1 MSSTASD
8 ATAGVP
14 VRELLEAGKDYLAV
28 ELIAGA
34 SGVEKLITHQRIQKP
49 GLAMAGHVGFI
60 HPGRV
65 QVFGES
71 EITYLVALDAERQ
84 RSLLE
89 PITACPLSCVAITKG
104 LGVPPV
110 LAELC
115 EAHDIPLLRSPLLSS
130 TFIDRLNHF
139 LDAHFAPRTTVH
151 GVMVDVLGVGVLVTG
166 PSGIGKSECALDLV
180 MRGHRL
186 VSDDVVEIRC
196 RQDEILVARGSEL
209 VRHHM
214 EVRGLGIINIAHL
227 FGVGATRQRKRV
239 ELVIDLQR
247 GDTNDDC
254 ERLGFDV
261 ETTELLGVE
270 IPLVRLPVVPG
281 RSVSNLVEVAA
292 RNLLLRLKGLNPAA
306 DLESRLRDA
315 METPHPH
322 FRVGAYG
329 LDEGDLE

>member
-1 MSSTASD
+1 MSSAASD
-8 ATAGVP
+8 ETAGVP
-14 VRELLEAGKDYLAV
+14 VVELLDAGKEYLEV
-28 ELIAGA
+28 ELVAGA
-34 SGVEKLITHQRIQKP
+34 SGVDKLITHQRIQKP

-71 EITYLVALDAERQ
+71 EITYLAALDAER
-84 RSLLE
+84 RRALLE
-89 PITACPLSCVAITKG
+89 PITDCPLSCVAVTKG
-104 LGVPPV
+104 LEVPQE

-115 EAHDIPLLRSPLLSS
+115 ADQDIPLLRSQLLSS

-151 GVMVDVLGVGVLVTG
+151 GVMVDILGVGVLVTG

-196 RQDEILVARGSEL
+196 RQDDILVARGPEL

-227 FGVGATRQRKRV
+227 FGVGSTRQRKRV
-239 ELVIDLQR
+239 ELVIDLQP
-247 GDTNDDC
+247 GDSSNDC
-254 ERLGFDV
+254 ERLGLDV

-270 IPLVRLPVVPG
+270 IALVRLPVVPG
-281 RSVSNLVEVAA
+281 RNVSNLVEVAA

-306 DLESRLRDA
+306 ELESRLRSA
-315 METPHPH
+315 MEEPHPH
-322 FRVGAYG
+322 FKVGAYG

>member
-1 MSSTASD
+1 MSSAASE

-14 VRELLEAGKDYLAV
+14 VLELLEGGKEYLEV
-28 ELIAGA
+28 ELAAGS
-34 SGVEKLITHQRIQKP
+34 SGVDKLITHQRIQKP

-71 EITYLVALDAERQ
+71 EITYLAGLDTER
-84 RSLLE
+84 RRALLE

-104 LGVPPV
+104 LAVPAE

-115 EAHDIPLLRSPLLSS
+115 DAHEIPLLCSKLLSS
-130 TFIDRLNHF
+130 VFIDRLNHF

-151 GVMVDVLGVGVLVTG
+151 GVMVDVLGVGVLITG
-166 PSGIGKSECALDLV
+166 PSAIGKSECALDLV

-196 RQDEILVARGSEL
+196 RQGEILIARGPEV

-214 EVRGLGIINIAHL
+214 EVRGLGIINVAHL
-227 FGVGATRQRKRV
+227 FGVGSTRQRKRV
-239 ELVIDLQR
+239 ELVIDLQL
-247 GDTNDDC
+247 GDVNHDC
-254 ERLGFDV
+254 ERLGLDV
-261 ETTELLGVE
+261 ETIELLGVE
-270 IPLVRLPVVPG
+270 IPVVRLPVVPG

-292 RNLLLRLKGLNPAA
+292 RNLLLRRKGLNPAA
-306 DLESRLRDA
+306 DLESRLQDA
-315 METPHPH
+315 MKSPRPNFEL
-322 FRVGAYG
+322 GAYG